1 MQVDVLTLA
10 VTTCVTGAVGWLVK
24 ALLDWLKDYATES
37 RAWRTA
43 MDGKLAIINESLVC
57 VMRGDLIHKA
67 HRYIDDRG
75 YATIEEKE
83 SWHEEW
89 TQYQAVCPK
98 NGFIDALA
106 AQVMALPEHQNKE
119 ES

>member
-10 VTTCVTGAVGWLVK
+10 VTTAVTGTVGWMVK
-24 ALLDWLKDYATES
+24 AVLDHFRAYTDES
-37 RAWRTA
+37 RTWRTS

-75 YATIEEKE
+75 YATIEEKD

-106 AQVMALPEHQNKE
+106 EQVMALPEHPADAR
-119 ES
+119 